1 MPHLL
6 NDSQAV
12 FEHVIPRVVIF
23 PWFDVDR
30 VFFEILERGLRIV
43 NHYDSTQ
50 LVYIRIFW
58 LITIVFAL
66 TRWLVLNLH
75 NFSIFTTIL
84 LDPFEPLL
92 NSFLPRIHFPL
103 FLNLLLNECEIF
115 QQNLFFLVQNTVLSV
130 ETVLNSVWGVY
141 LVQDLVG
148 VLLGS
153 SGVGRYFYQ
162 IRHVLKLWKERL
174 KEWSS
179 VNEKILVDDRVR
191 HREVLLLEVRDF
203 LVCRVYQSLV
213 DV

>member
-1 MPHLL
+1 MTLL
-6 NDSQAV
+6 NLSTSAFSDWSLSSSLSLDDWSSTC
-12 FEHVIPRVVIF
+12 ITF
-23 PWFDVDR
+23 PFLPLSCW
-30 VFFEILERGLRIV
+30 ILSSL
-43 NHYDSTQ
+43 YST
-50 LVYIRIFW
+50 L
-58 LITIVFAL
+58 
-66 TRWLVLNLH
+66 
-75 NFSIFTTIL
+75 
-84 LDPFEPLL
+84 
-92 NSFLPRIHFPL
+92 FLPRIHFPL

-148 VLLGS
+148 VLLGP

-191 HREVLLLEVRDF
+191 HWEVLLLEVRDF
-203 LVCRVYQSLV
+203 LVCREYQSLV